1 MARPERFELPT
12 PRFVVWCSIQLSYGR
27 VLRGAQGDAPATDI
41 GRERAPSYRLRSL
54 LARLGTIAHPPR
66 SAGNAIAAANRISR
80 TRAPRGEL
88 DRAVRDGEP
97 EGRPDGAFH
106 QADLAAVG
114 AYQLGC
120 DGKAETGAAGAG

>member
-1 MARPERFELPT
+1 MARPKGFEPPT

-41 GRERAPSYRLRSL
+41 SRERAPSYRLRSP
-54 LARLGTIAHPPR
+54 LARFGTIALPPR
-66 SAGNAIAAANRISR
+66 SAGNTIAAANRISR
-80 TRAPRGEL
+80 TRAARGEL
-88 DRAVRDGEP
+88 DRAVRDGES
-97 EGRPDGAFH
+97 EGRPDSAFH

-114 AYQLGC
+114 AYQLGG